1 MMPVVDFLCA
11 HPACDQLRHGMG
23 AKADEEKDKREE
35 KMVVMAR
42 NKI

>member
-11 HPACDQLRHGMG
+11 HPACDQHRHGTG
-23 AKADEEKDKREE
+23 AEADEEKDKREE